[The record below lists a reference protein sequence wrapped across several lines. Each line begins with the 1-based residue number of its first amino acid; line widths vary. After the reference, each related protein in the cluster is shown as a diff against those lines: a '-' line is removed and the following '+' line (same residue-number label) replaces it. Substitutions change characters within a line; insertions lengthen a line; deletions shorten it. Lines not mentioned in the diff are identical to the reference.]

1 MFHHCLIAEDQTM
14 FAEALS
20 ASLLAWQLV
29 DRCTVATDLE
39 QASSLVSRERFDL
52 AVVDLLF
59 PAGNAN
65 GLIAQAAACNPAP
78 KIFVVTALSDPGQ
91 LRTVLTH
98 RVDGVFVKTERFS
111 ALREGLEALLPGK
124 AKSSLSVVE
133 ETDRIERLLSKRER
147 EVLHALGAGSTNQE
161 IADRL
166 RVSVR
171 TIETHR
177 KNISVKTG
185 LRAGELIRAAVRY
198 RDRDAA
204 AIRDF
209 PNPR

>member
-1 MFHHCLIAEDQTM
+1 MYHHCLIAEDQTM

-20 ASLLAWQLV
+20 TSLLSWRLV

-39 QASSLVSRERFDL
+39 HAYSLVSRERFDL

-59 PAGNAN
+59 PTGNAN
-65 GLIAQAAACNPAP
+65 GLIAQAAACDPAP

-91 LRTVLTH
+91 LQTVLTH

-111 ALREGLEALLPGK
+111 ALRERLEGSIPGR
-124 AKSSLSVVE
+124 AKPSLSVDE
-133 ETDRIERLLSKRER
+133 EAELIDELLSKRER
-147 EVLHALGAGSTNQE
+147 EVLHTLGAGSTNQE
-161 IADRL
+161 IAARL

-177 KNISVKTG
+177 KNISHKTG
-185 LRAGELIRAAVRY
+185 LRGGELVRAAVHY

-204 AIRDF
+204 RHRDF
-209 PNPR
+209 STPR